1 MDRQRECRWTI
12 KETGNLMWKEYGL
25 AHLSIFRRVKSDF
38 ENMAGDE
45 GCYCYLWGVFTI
57 DQGIVPSEGHYYCQW
72 KALLLPLVKGAIAA
86 ANEGRYCCQW
96 RALLFSPAKGAI
108 IATSEGRYCCSQ
120 WRALSGSIKE
130 SCWRRSNLGPTAVM
144 ISPRNQEKWKSYIF
158 GTRKRGI
165 HMPLPYRQEKGN
177 RVPASLQLGHAHV
190 SRAVTIIYVRM
201 IWG

>member
-1 MDRQRECRWTI
+1 M
-12 KETGNLMWKEYGL
+12 
-25 AHLSIFRRVKSDF
+25 
-38 ENMAGDE
+38 
-45 GCYCYLWGVFTI
+45 VFSLK
-57 DQGIVPSEGHYYCQW
+57 GSIVPSEGHYYCQW

-108 IATSEGRYCCSQ
+108 IFASKGRYYCHQ
-120 WRALSGSIKE
+120 WRALLLQPMKSIIGVNKGKLLTDE
-130 SCWRRSNLGPTAVM
+130 QFRAYSRHDKPSKPG
-144 ISPRNQEKWKSYIF
+144 KWKSYIF

-165 HMPLPYRQEKGN
+165 HMPLPYIQEKGS

-190 SRAVTIIYVRM
+190 SRAVTIFYVRM

>member
-38 ENMAGDE
+38 ENMAADE

-57 DQGIVPSEGHYYCQW
+57 DQGTMVFSLKGSIVPSEGHYYCQW

-144 ISPRNQEKWKSYIF
+144 ISPRNQENESPTFLVLGKGEYICPCP
-158 GTRKRGI
+158 TDKRKEI
-165 HMPLPYRQEKGN
+165 EYL
-177 RVPASLQLGHAHV
+177 PASNLDTHMYPE
-190 SRAVTIIYVRM
+190 R
-201 IWG
+201 